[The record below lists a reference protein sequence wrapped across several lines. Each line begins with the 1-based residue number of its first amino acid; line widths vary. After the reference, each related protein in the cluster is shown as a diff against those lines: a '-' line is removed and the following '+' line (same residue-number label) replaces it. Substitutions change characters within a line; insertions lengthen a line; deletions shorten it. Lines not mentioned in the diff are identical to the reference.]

1 MSMDMSMDIS
11 SNMIDYNEETFTRTD
26 YNGISVLVDSNGYYS
41 ASKICKDNKKRM
53 NDWLRNDRTQALLEA
68 YSRNLG
74 ISIGYTDARFS
85 ASKDKLDPEAS
96 SSNLDKTGGSMDA
109 GYPVSNLFLMYKRS
123 GGKGHNELQ
132 GWWIHPKLVHHLAEW
147 ANLEYAIKVSEI
159 MDLINERLHLLNRSL
174 QEEIDSLK
182 RENQT
187 LQDRVDLLD
196 QKVSD
201 AYDVNLVL
209 HENTSNLMHDV
220 NDLKPRAVPVG
231 TNNKLL
237 RIMIEDE
244 TGLCKITA
252 NSFWTDDK
260 FEEDGYTVIKHYM
273 FPASMN
279 VRQILKNCS
288 YVKRLYFEHK
298 HLDEICRII
307 KSNKPLKEW

>member
-41 ASKICKDNKKRM
+41 ASKICKDNKKRLF
-53 NDWLRNDRTQALLEA
+53 NWLRNERTRALLDV

-74 ISIGYTDARFS
+74 IPIS
-85 ASKDKLDPEAS
+85 ASDESTDPDAS
-96 SSNLDKTGGSMDA
+96 SSNLDKTGQSMETRIS
-109 GYPVSNLFLMYKRS
+109 VSNLFLMYKRS
-123 GGKGHNELQ
+123 GGKDHNELQ

-147 ANLEYAIKVSEI
+147 ANLDYAIKVGEI
-159 MDLINERLHLLNRSL
+159 MDLINERLHLLNTSL
-174 QEEIDSLK
+174 QEEIDTLK
-182 RENQT
+182 QENQT

-209 HENTSNLMHDV
+209 HENTTNLMHDV
-220 NDLKPRAVPVG
+220 NDLKPRAVPAG

-237 RIMIEDE
+237 RIMIEDA
-244 TGLCKITA
+244 TGLYKITA
-252 NSFWTDDK
+252 NSFWTDDR
-260 FEEDGYTVIKHYM
+260 FEEDGYTVIKHYR

-279 VRQILKNCS
+279 VRQILKSCT
-288 YVKRLYFEHK
+288 YIKRLYFEHK
-298 HLDEICRII
+298 HLDEVCKII
-307 KSNKPLKEW
+307 KNSKPLEEW